1 MNRYLLLLLSL
12 CLLVISC
19 NNDDLPILEIET
31 KETIQWVYKIPCN
44 IRYID
49 DGSSKEYKASIKSRG
64 GSSKRFF
71 KHSYRIE
78 FNNKIGLANLP
89 KDDDWI
95 LNASYID
102 KTFMRH
108 KICYDIFKQMNPQ
121 NIAAKSSYVQT
132 YVNGEYKGLYLLME
146 KVNASMIGLDKSDSM
161 SMLFKDPPVFI
172 QEQLSYVEDS
182 TNYYEQKFP
191 KISDQDFSTVLDS
204 FKNFLFYSSDSVF
217 AAQIEQWVVLE
228 NIIDW
233 QLILLFSNN
242 SDGLLK
248 NFYLYKKNKQ
258 TPFQIAIWDYDH
270 SFGRDGDNELNLHER
285 VINCERSILF
295 KRLASIEVL
304 QYENL
309 LKERWT
315 QLRSSN
321 IISLDH
327 FIELQQQNDKLI
339 SKYIKKNEKLWPHNS
354 TFYFDDNS
362 YDKELEIMRSFV
374 QQRIVM
380 LDKRF
385 DFPEHK

>member
-248 NFYLYKKNKQ
+248 NFYLYKKISRLHFKLL
-258 TPFQIAIWDYDH
+258 
-270 SFGRDGDNELNLHER
+270 FG
-285 VINCERSILF
+285 
-295 KRLASIEVL
+295 
-304 QYENL
+304 
-309 LKERWT
+309 
-315 QLRSSN
+315 
-321 IISLDH
+321 
-327 FIELQQQNDKLI
+327 
-339 SKYIKKNEKLWPHNS
+339 
-354 TFYFDDNS
+354 
-362 YDKELEIMRSFV
+362 IMTIPSEE
-374 QQRIVM
+374 M
-380 LDKRF
+380 
-385 DFPEHK
+385 ETMS